1 MRPFKLWSNSAAVLS
16 RDCSLYKTKSTEDK
30 KEAKQTYKNRDT
42 VTVEDNV
49 SKSSEMS
56 NVLAPR
62 LPVPSKEQVY
72 SSAGLQIIRAREN
85 WRKLNLRECA
95 YEQKKHQTVG

>member
-1 MRPFKLWSNSAAVLS
+1 
-16 RDCSLYKTKSTEDK
+16 
-30 KEAKQTYKNRDT
+30 
-42 VTVEDNV
+42 
-49 SKSSEMS
+49 MS

-72 SSAGLQIIRAREN
+72 SSAGLQVIRAREN